1 MGEWVNVGRLD
12 DFREG
17 RGLAVRLG
25 DIKVAVF
32 KVDGSLR
39 AIQDSCPHMG
49 ASLADGR
56 VERGKVVCHWHG
68 WCFDLTSGQGDQ
80 QSKRWLRARVYE
92 IEVRGDEVFVLRPD
106 EPAPRPPGDHEEWPV
121 WDDRFLKKDKES
133 D

>member
-1 MGEWVNVGRLD
+1 MGEYVKVGKVD

-17 RGLAVRLG
+17 RGVAVRVG
-25 DIKVAVF
+25 ETKVAVF
-32 KVDGSLR
+32 KIDGCLR

-56 VERGKVVCHWHG
+56 VEQGQVVCHWHQ
-68 WCFDLTSGQGDQ
+68 WCFDLKSGQGDQ
-80 QSKRWLRARVYE
+80 KSKRWLRARVYE

-106 EPAPRPPGDHEEWPV
+106 DPAPRPPGDGEEWLT
-121 WDDRFLKKDKES
+121 WDDSFLKDKKKS